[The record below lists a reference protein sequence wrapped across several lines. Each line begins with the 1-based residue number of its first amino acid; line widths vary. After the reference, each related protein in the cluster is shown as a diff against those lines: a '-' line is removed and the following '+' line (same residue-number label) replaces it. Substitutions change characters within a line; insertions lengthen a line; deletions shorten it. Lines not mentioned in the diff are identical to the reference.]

1 MKCTRRTFLT
11 TTALALFPVPG
22 VFAAISGMAF
32 LVLRD
37 IPAAWNPADILS
49 VLESFRTNKLATI
62 LVPSRFMDNSRTDG
76 TVERLSFPKSIND
89 DLLEVVSVAPVISF
103 KQRYWQMRAANDLRR
118 ALVNFG
124 TGNSVPFDLPRLVT
138 YFELPGTPPT
148 DLSAY
153 RSAGFRVRIVGPEA
167 STPAEVVASGRG
179 QLSITGGQMFD
190 LFDPGLGA
198 ALAAL
203 PSGEDFTVLHLSLA
217 GGADLAGEALSRA
230 AETAA
235 GQIAAALRRLEI
247 YASLAR
253 DYFLLGGMRVPRDIA
268 LLLDRADADGH
279 IDTFADALIAHK
291 LPFSRMASASIPG
304 DCALASASG
313 AALLADCIVSSDAT
327 LGPEAAAT
335 VVVGTDE
342 VNGLGADIRMHF
354 GLLDAEAAGR
364 LDRLTLAESDRV
376 LRIGVQ
382 DVVSP
387 PVRARLLR
395 RLADGQN
402 LGQVRW
408 HDVPGLRDRVMASDP
423 VIQRY
428 WSLRRRRRS
437 DPVVADQPD
446 AAERGRLMDDAALA
460 WSYFDRHIY
469 PRTGLAA
476 GTVSTAP
483 GGRVNS
489 EVTLWDVAS
498 QINALIAAAN
508 LRLVD
513 RQVAAE
519 MIVKAVASLPSDRLD
534 GGRLPPS
541 NFSAQTL
548 RTTVAGFDSCDTG
561 RLGVALAR
569 AVSKGFIEGT
579 EVLAPLKDWTLENAI
594 RTGRHFS
601 KRFGTWRDTSQ
612 SHCTDYI
619 APGFAFFGQEVLPLY
634 KWPDDSA
641 ETEITTIYLAA
652 SLGAISTEPFALRA
666 IELGIDGPTRL
677 ILDALFDAQLGWFE
691 ESGQLRCVSETPIDR
706 APWFLYSGLRLD
718 IEGPEAWVIGTM
730 TSDADVTTEEL
741 RSASEIISSKAAYL
755 WRAVHPHPYSD
766 RLVNIVRENARIP
779 GQGFSVGVYSD
790 MLSPVPNYT
799 DINTNGI
806 ILSAIAHILGD
817 G

>member
-1 MKCTRRTFLT
+1 
-11 TTALALFPVPG
+11 
-22 VFAAISGMAF
+22 
-32 LVLRD
+32 
-37 IPAAWNPADILS
+37 
-49 VLESFRTNKLATI
+49 
-62 LVPSRFMDNSRTDG
+62 
-76 TVERLSFPKSIND
+76 
-89 DLLEVVSVAPVISF
+89 
-103 KQRYWQMRAANDLRR
+103 
-118 ALVNFG
+118 
-124 TGNSVPFDLPRLVT
+124 
-138 YFELPGTPPT
+138 
-148 DLSAY
+148 
-153 RSAGFRVRIVGPEA
+153 
-167 STPAEVVASGRG
+167 
-179 QLSITGGQMFD
+179 
-190 LFDPGLGA
+190 
-198 ALAAL
+198 
-203 PSGEDFTVLHLSLA
+203 
-217 GGADLAGEALSRA
+217 
-230 AETAA
+230 
-235 GQIAAALRRLEI
+235 
-247 YASLAR
+247 
-253 DYFLLGGMRVPRDIA
+253 
-268 LLLDRADADGH
+268 
-279 IDTFADALIAHK
+279 
-291 LPFSRMASASIPG
+291 
-304 DCALASASG
+304 
-313 AALLADCIVSSDAT
+313 
-327 LGPEAAAT
+327 
-335 VVVGTDE
+335 
-342 VNGLGADIRMHF
+342 
-354 GLLDAEAAGR
+354 
-364 LDRLTLAESDRV
+364 
-376 LRIGVQ
+376 
-382 DVVSP
+382 
-387 PVRARLLR
+387 
-395 RLADGQN
+395 
-402 LGQVRW
+402 
-408 HDVPGLRDRVMASDP
+408 MASDP

-513 RQVAAE
+513 RQLAAD
-519 MIVKAVASLPSDRLD
+519 MIVKAVASLPTDRLD